1 MKQAQYSTQLPTNA
15 ATGIFTAVRIA
26 DKYTHRVPSIEDLRR
41 DFGMSRA
48 TAYRWLRAI
57 KDARGLA

>member
-1 MKQAQYSTQLPTNA
+1 MYVACRIAEKYRNRLPTPKEL
-15 ATGIFTAVRIA
+15 V
-26 DKYTHRVPSIEDLRR
+26 SDL
-41 DFGMSRA
+41 GMSRA